1 MNHRRFG
8 FSSLCGLGSP
18 GREWFPS
25 CVNGSSITRQYVSR
39 RLIEPS
45 AMGFPSRHGLGSP
58 GREWLCAPAR
68 PFRLIAGLSRGSGGR
83 SRGFPASWAFQPCR
97 SFPPVA
103 RYLREGYPLGVDVRV
118 WSEGFSLRQSAQRA
132 RMGLG
137 RGIASRPA
145 ARKRFR
151 ARAHARTR
159 TLVHEL
165 ACKRLY

>member
-1 MNHRRFG
+1 MNHRRWASHRCVAWDLWAANG
-8 FSSLCGLGSP
+8 CRVASVGLHHASV
-18 GREWFPS
+18 F
-25 CVNGSSITRQYVSR
+25 SR

-58 GREWLCAPAR
+58 GRGWLCAPAR

-159 TLVHEL
+159 ILVHEL
-165 ACKRLY
+165 ACRRLY